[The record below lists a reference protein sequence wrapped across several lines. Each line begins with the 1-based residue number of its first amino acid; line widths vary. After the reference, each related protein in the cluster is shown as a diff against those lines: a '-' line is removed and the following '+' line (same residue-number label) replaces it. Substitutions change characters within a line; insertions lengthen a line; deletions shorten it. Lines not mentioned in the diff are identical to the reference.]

1 MVTSRGHDRRAGTRQ
16 KVPAFGIGRVYECL
30 FLEGRMSHDQ
40 LKRRDLVSLLA
51 GAAVWPFTALAQP
64 STSRPLIAWM
74 SGLTKPTSAPYFGS
88 FLKGMHDLNYAEGR
102 NFEMVYRFSDGYA
115 DRLPVI
121 GEEIVGLKPNVIVA
135 TAVDSVIAIRRF
147 TSTIPIVS
155 G

>member
-1 MVTSRGHDRRAGTRQ
+1 M
-16 KVPAFGIGRVYECL
+16 
-30 FLEGRMSHDQ
+30 
-40 LKRRDLVSLLA
+40 RDLNRRGVIGLLG
-51 GAAVWPFTALAQP
+51 GAAAWPFTTFAQP

-135 TAVDSVIAIRRF
+135 TAVDSVIAISRF
-147 TSTIPIVS
+147 TSTI
-155 G
+155 